1 MTIEPDDIDQAPAAR
16 HAIRSRNDIIY
27 EVVRDRICLREYAEG
42 HVIHEIGLANE
53 FRVSRTPIRQA
64 LQRLV
69 HEQFAETRN
78 GVGTI
83 VAPENPD
90 LDETWRFWIGLIGLI
105 ADSMTLHLPQEL
117 ESEYARLETLAE
129 RLGETAPAARAWP
142 IWRGIHE
149 ARLGMI
155 GDEVI
160 RQMGDLL
167 FYRTARLWCR
177 WWTENPASMGRL
189 LMQELR
195 DSRADIVK
203 GERKALFRRHAM
215 TLQALVDSHGM
226 ARP

>member
-1 MTIEPDDIDQAPAAR
+1 MTSETDETQTAIGAR
-16 HAIRSRNDIIY
+16 HGIRSRNDIIY
-27 EVVRDRICLREYAEG
+27 EVVRDRICLREYTEG

-53 FRVSRTPIRQA
+53 FHVSRTPIRQA

-69 HEQFAETRN
+69 HERFAETRN

-90 LDETWRFWIGLIGLI
+90 LDDTWRFWIGLIGLI
-105 ADSMTLHLPQEL
+105 ADSMTLHLPAEL
-117 ESEYARLETLAE
+117 EGEYARLETLAE
-129 RLGETAPAARAWP
+129 RLDGAAPAARAWP

-160 RQMGDLL
+160 RQMADLM

-177 WWTENPASMGRL
+177 WWTENPASMGRF

-195 DSRADIVK
+195 DSRAEIVR
-203 GERKALFRRHAM
+203 GERKALFRRHAV
-215 TLQALVDSHGM
+215 TLQALVDSHGT
-226 ARP
+226 ARA